1 MENIDLNEECKL
13 LLGII
18 EKNCRK
24 TKMMREAIERLK
36 SRRKEA
42 ASEETTVTLEDNYD
56 DEDEEENE
64 FEDEVGF
71 YLEDYRKLGEDFS
84 LEDLID
90 TLPVKNNYSF
100 EKILLRLQ
108 AESLREIKE
117 LHEILMDDS
126 EISKE
131 ELIEYRKLIEI
142 EKRKISFLRKILS
155 DKEEILPEKPEAN
168 KIILVPNIYGNIRVL
183 EELENIPIEY
193 YPLFREIV
201 VSIIDG
207 SFKGV
212 KRFTNNRLLNGI
224 SEVRGFKVRI
234 AFTRVGKK
242 TYALITAFVK
252 KVNLDH
258 LYQKTLASKI
268 DDYRIVYKNI
278 KDNLD
283 DPVFLEENA
292 ENVDRLFELLGIEEK
307 EEKRGVK

>member
-1 MENIDLNEECKL
+1 MKNIDLNEECKL
-13 LLGII
+13 LLGEI

-36 SRRKEA
+36 ARRNEIVKDQP
-42 ASEETTVTLEDNYD
+42 SVTFEDDYD
-56 DEDEEENE
+56 DDDIEEENG
-64 FEDEVGF
+64 FEDEVEF
-71 YLEDYRKLGEDFS
+71 YLEDYRNLDDDFS

-90 TLPVKNNYSF
+90 VLPVKSNYSF

-108 AESLREIKE
+108 AESLKEIKE
-117 LHEILMDDS
+117 LQEILMDSS

-131 ELIEYRKLIEI
+131 ELIEYRKLIET
-142 EKRKISFLRKILS
+142 EKRKMLFLRKILS
-155 DKEEILPEKPEAN
+155 DKEEILPEQIEPN
-168 KIILVPNIYGNIRVL
+168 KIILVPNLYGNIRVL

-193 YPLFREIV
+193 YPFFRELV
-201 VSIIDG
+201 DSIRDG

-252 KVNLDH
+252 KVNTDH

-292 ENVDRLFELLGIEEK
+292 ENVDRLFELLGME
-307 EEKRGVK
+307 EEKRGAK